1 LQPSTNSVCLT
12 VGALVARI
20 PHSTRSLS
28 ARASG
33 AREGEIHLTVLYDE
47 ARTYLDLLGD
57 PLDAI
62 GRPRDDGL
70 ERLLV
75 TDVLLPRLEAV
86 RAELLLPGVL
96 YEVLALRRHPV
107 SASPYS
113 FMSPSR
119 CARASVCMALGGGGW
134 VGEWDQVELSGSAAP
149 LPATRPVIIRE
160 ASATRNPLARE
171 WRGKLSASKRE
182 MEMDVCKAKA
192 MGEQQPE
199 HNVSIT

>member
-1 LQPSTNSVCLT
+1 MKRGRTWTFWATLLTPLAVLATTGLSDSWLQMCSSRALKQFEQSSFFQAFCTKCLHCVDILSRPPLT
-12 VGALVARI
+12 ASCRQAGAA
-20 PHSTRSLS
+20 T
-28 ARASG
+28 
-33 AREGEIHLTVLYDE
+33 
-47 ARTYLDLLGD
+47 ARTEGLLTRFKV
-57 PLDAI
+57 PV
-62 GRPRDDGL
+62 GL
-70 ERLLV
+70 CPCAR
-75 TDVLLPRLEAV
+75 
-86 RAELLLPGVL
+86 
-96 YEVLALRRHPV
+96 
-107 SASPYS
+107 
-113 FMSPSR
+113 
-119 CARASVCMALGGGGW
+119 ARASVCMALGGGGW